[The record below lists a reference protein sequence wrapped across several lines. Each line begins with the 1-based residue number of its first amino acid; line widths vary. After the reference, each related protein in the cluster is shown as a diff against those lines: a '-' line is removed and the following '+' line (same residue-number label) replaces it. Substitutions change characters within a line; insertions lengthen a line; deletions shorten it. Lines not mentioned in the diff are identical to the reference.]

1 MRFFLYKKYEI
12 GVKPS
17 LIWPLHTWVLWG
29 LGTQKISSFVLWR
42 WSSN

>member
-17 LIWPLHTWVLWG
+17 LIWPLHTWVLE
-29 LGTQKISSFVLWR
+29 V
-42 WSSN
+42 